1 MFAFGNSAVAGPV
14 ARALSFV
21 GRTEPRFLA
30 LFLGEIFVVCQVP
43 SNTEQDVVLT
53 IVFALFIFE
62 WVGLTLTDPTYLFG
76 FFFWMDLLGTVS
88 MMLDIT
94 YMFGPDVMEIEEV
107 TEGANQDNV
116 IVVRAARAAKL
127 GARAGRLSRAVK
139 LLKMLPGMSR
149 QEDASKVKPGP
160 QVIRAPVEA
169 GGWL

>member
-1 MFAFGNSAVAGPV
+1 M
-14 ARALSFV
+14 
-21 GRTEPRFLA
+21 
-30 LFLGEIFVVCQVP
+30 
-43 SNTEQDVVLT
+43 
-53 IVFALFIFE
+53 
-62 WVGLTLTDPTYLFG
+62 
-76 FFFWMDLLGTVS
+76 LL
-88 MMLDIT
+88 
-94 YMFGPDVMEIEEV
+94 
-107 TEGANQDNV
+107 V